1 MTHSKAQVA
10 LKPGLHPRN
19 AHRQRYDFAALI
31 AACPDLAPFVARN
44 AHGDNSVDFAD
55 PAAVKALNRALLA
68 HHYGI
73 THWDIPPGYLC
84 PPIPGRADYIHHLA
98 DLLAGCNDGAVP
110 ARVTVLDVGV
120 GANCVYP
127 IVGRAVYGWR
137 FVGSDIDPVA
147 LRSAKAIVD
156 ANPVLSGAVS
166 LRRQASSANVFR
178 GIVKRDER
186 FDLTLCNPPFHAS
199 AHEAEAGTRRKLTNL
214 TGKKPAKTVLNF
226 GGQQAELWCEGGEA
240 AFLRTMVIESADFA
254 RQCGW
259 FSSLVSKE
267 THLPGLY
274 RALKQAGARRVETI
288 AMAQGQKVSRLVAWS
303 YLDDTERAA
312 WRAARWAS

>member
-1 MTHSKAQVA
+1 MTHSKTTPP
-10 LKPGLHPRN
+10 KPGLHPRN

-44 AHGDNSVDFAD
+44 AYGDDSVDFAD
-55 PAAVKALNRALLA
+55 PAAVKMLNRALLA

-73 THWDIPPGYLC
+73 AHWDIPPGYLC

-98 DLLAGCNDGAVP
+98 DLLAASNGGALP
-110 ARVTVLDVGV
+110 ARVNVLDVGV

-127 IVGRAVYGWR
+127 IIGRAVYGWR
-137 FVGSDIDPVA
+137 FVGSDIDPLA
-147 LRSAKAIVD
+147 LRSAQAIVD
-156 ANPVLSGAVS
+156 ANPVLARAVR

-178 GIVKRDER
+178 GVIKRDDR

-199 AHEAEAGTRRKLTNL
+199 AQEAEAGTRRKLTNL
-214 TGKKPAKTVLNF
+214 SGKRPAKTVLNF
-226 GGQQAELWCEGGEA
+226 GGQHAELWCDGGEA
-240 AFLRTMVIESADFA
+240 GFLRTMVSESAGFA
-254 RQCGW
+254 RQCCW

-267 THLPGLY
+267 ANLPGLY

-288 AMAQGQKVSRLVAWS
+288 AMAQGQKTSRLVAWS
-303 YLDDTERAA
+303 YLDEAGLA
-312 WRAARWAS
+312 EWRAARWAR